1 MVLCERCG
9 KHNEDYC
16 NYCSDEGNEMSTFER
31 KLILNENE
39 NKYCDGCGHETKS
52 NQIYCSECGKLLSQ
66 VGKRRKTKRKITQNT
81 GNINNPS
88 LGSIN
93 EATGAMAKEAKKIFG
108 DLPSFFGNTI
118 DELKSFNY
126 VSFAQ
131 NNITTALKTDGI
143 SIVLML
149 IYMFIQLQLG
159 DSLLNEL
166 VEDTSM
172 ELSSFKQVVFG
183 IASMNAPKIVIN
195 ALFNTVN
202 VSIAARIII
211 TPIITGFIIYLVTR
225 FIYSKTEVKS
235 LPTAVL
241 CALVYAAII
250 TVISLFA
257 RVNVSEDLYTNIK
270 IYISVF
276 SVFINSFIIS
286 FIANILA
293 LEKQNSKKVGTLS
306 NIFKNNLF
314 ILGATLLAFTIIF
327 LAWMYIKVGSFTEIL
342 RILKA
347 RLAIGGYIDSYND
360 ILGFSGMKLNIIWF
374 VYMVIIGLMMSSWL
388 ILMSHLVAI
397 KFATLSVS
405 LFSFVEQ
412 GEGMWILLILI
423 PIATLIIIGRMI
435 KKRHGE
441 ENHNIIGIYSI
452 SYTAI
457 MGLISYFSTITISG
471 NATEDLISLISS
483 FTTSSGSVDFTL
495 GTNLFATIITVFIFS
510 TVFMYI
516 GYKTKKIEN

>member
-131 NNITTALKTDGI
+131 NNINTALKTDGI

-286 FIANILA
+286 LYC
-293 LEKQNSKKVGTLS
+293 E
-306 NIFKNNLF
+306 
-314 ILGATLLAFTIIF
+314 
-327 LAWMYIKVGSFTEIL
+327 YI
-342 RILKA
+342 
-347 RLAIGGYIDSYND
+347 
-360 ILGFSGMKLNIIWF
+360 
-374 VYMVIIGLMMSSWL
+374 
-388 ILMSHLVAI
+388 
-397 KFATLSVS
+397 
-405 LFSFVEQ
+405 
-412 GEGMWILLILI
+412 
-423 PIATLIIIGRMI
+423 
-435 KKRHGE
+435 
-441 ENHNIIGIYSI
+441 SI
-452 SYTAI
+452 R
-457 MGLISYFSTITISG
+457 
-471 NATEDLISLISS
+471 
-483 FTTSSGSVDFTL
+483 
-495 GTNLFATIITVFIFS
+495 
-510 TVFMYI
+510 
-516 GYKTKKIEN
+516 KTKL